1 MVTPATAG
9 GAAGSP
15 SRAAALAWRSA
26 RVPLA
31 GLAAG
36 ALAWELAG
44 QTLGLGFL
52 PPLSRVLNAAVALL
66 AMPSTPGYIGASVA
80 ALVSGFGLAAC
91 TGLAVGM
98 LMGRFR
104 SVDHA
109 LQPLVGVF
117 LAAPS
122 LAFVPIL
129 FALFGA
135 GRGVQVAVV
144 FLSTFFVVAANTA
157 TGIRHVDAQAI
168 EMARAFGASSRQLFL
183 KVMLPG
189 SMPLVMAGLRVGL
202 GRAVKGMING
212 EMFVAV
218 IGLGGLL
225 RTYGNRF
232 ESEKVFAI
240 LLMVIAIAL
249 VGQVALARVERRV
262 TAWTEPTP

>member
-1 MVTPATAG
+1 MGVTSAG
-9 GAAGSP
+9 LGRRS
-15 SRAAALAWRSA
+15 SETAAALWRSA
-26 RVPLA
+26 REPVL

-36 ALAWELAG
+36 AAAWEWAG
-44 QTLGLGFL
+44 HTLGLGFL
-52 PPLSRVLNAAVALL
+52 PPLSRVASAGAALL
-66 AMPSTPGYIGASVA
+66 AAPNTPTYIGASVA
-80 ALVSGFGLAAC
+80 ALLTGFGLA
-91 TGLAVGM
+91 TGAGLVVGM

-104 SVDHA
+104 AVDHA
-109 LQPLVGVF
+109 LQPLLGAF
-117 LAAPS
+117 LAAPN

-135 GRGVQVAVV
+135 GRGVQVSVV
-144 FLSTFFVVAANTA
+144 FMSAFFVIVANTMS
-157 TGIRHVDAQAI
+157 GVRHVDAQEI
-168 EMARAFGASSRQLFL
+168 EMARSFGATDRQLFV
-183 KVMLPG
+183 KVMLPS

-232 ESEKVFAI
+232 DSEKVFAI

-249 VGQVALARVERRV
+249 IGQFLLSRLERRV
-262 TAWTEPTP
+262 TAWTETTA